1 MRRLTRDLLRRMIF
15 EAAADAASEPGTEGR
30 KEPSGLSAD
39 SLDDQIDSLLMKY
52 ETDSIVEPSDEELEE
67 ELVDEGYTLRKVY
80 TRLFEQ
86 EEGDG
91 GEEEAEEV
99 GSEEDVVVGSE
110 DVEVEEEADE
120 RQPNINVDL
129 FAGHINRLIM
139 NFGSLLDPLTVILNR
154 AQNYIRSKYDKAV
167 VDEFIEIMAQ
177 QYGMELNPI
186 DDTQP
191 PPAAAGAG
199 SSPGGP

>member
-1 MRRLTRDLLRRMIF
+1 MRQLTRDLLRRMIL
-15 EAAADAASEPGTEGR
+15 EAAADAVSEPGTEGR
-30 KEPSGLSAD
+30 QEPSGMSAD

-52 ETDSIVEPSDEELEE
+52 ETDSIVPPDDIEE
-67 ELVDEGYTLRKVY
+67 ELIDESHTLRRVY
-80 TRLFEQ
+80 VRLFEQ
-86 EEGDG
+86 EEEEG

-110 DVEVEEEADE
+110 DIEVEEEGDE

-129 FAGHINRLIM
+129 FAGHVNRLIM

-154 AQNYIRSKYDKAV
+154 SQNYLRSKYDKVV

-199 SSPGGP
+199 SSPGGV

>member
-1 MRRLTRDLLRRMIF
+1 M
-15 EAAADAASEPGTEGR
+15 
-30 KEPSGLSAD
+30 SAD

-52 ETDSIVEPSDEELEE
+52 ETDSIVPPDDIEE
-67 ELVDEGYTLRKVY
+67 ELIDESHTLRRVY
-80 TRLFEQ
+80 VRLFEQ
-86 EEGDG
+86 EEEEG

-110 DVEVEEEADE
+110 DIEVEEEGDE

-129 FAGHINRLIM
+129 FAGHVNRLIM

-154 AQNYIRSKYDKAV
+154 SQNYLRSKYDKVV

-199 SSPGGP
+199 SSPGGA

>member
-1 MRRLTRDLLRRMIF
+1 MRQLTRDLLRRMIL

-30 KEPSGLSAD
+30 QEPSGMSAD

-52 ETDSIVEPSDEELEE
+52 ETDSIVPPDDIEE
-67 ELVDEGYTLRKVY
+67 ELIDESHTLRRVY
-80 TRLFEQ
+80 VRLFEQ
-86 EEGDG
+86 EEEEG

-110 DVEVEEEADE
+110 DIEVEEEGDE

-129 FAGHINRLIM
+129 FAGHVNRLIM

-154 AQNYIRSKYDKAV
+154 SQNYLRSKYDKVV

-199 SSPGGP
+199 SSPGGV